1 MSTDVTVGG
10 QTYRVGRLD
19 AMKQFHVA
27 RKLAPV
33 ITSLGGSST
42 MAVKAIKNGENPGD
56 FEMVLLKPVM
66 DALASMP
73 EADCE
78 FILGTCL
85 AAVQRKSE
93 GGTGWTPIWNAAAKR
108 LQFED
113 IGVTGMLEITAAV
126 LRSNLGN
133 FFPAAPSA

>member
-33 ITSLGGSST
+33 ITSLGGMSDVVRSL
-42 MAVKAIKNGENPGD
+42 KGGEAAGGI
-56 FEMVLLKPVM
+56 ELASLRPVM

-93 GGTGWTPIWNAAAKR
+93 GGTGWTPIWNVAAKR

-113 IGVTGMLEITAAV
+113 IGLTGMLEITAAV

>member
-10 QTYRVGRLD
+10 QAYRVGRLD

-33 ITSLGGSST
+33 ITSLGGMSDV
-42 MAVKAIKNGENPGD
+42 VKSLKGGEAAGGI
-56 FEMVLLKPVM
+56 ELASLRPVM

-85 AAVQRKSE
+85 AAVQRKSD
-93 GGTGWTPIWNAAAKR
+93 GGTGWTPIWNVGAKR

-113 IGVTGMLEITAAV
+113 IGLTGMLEITAAV

>member
-33 ITSLGGSST
+33 ITTLGGMSDVVRSL
-42 MAVKAIKNGENPGD
+42 KGGEAAGGI
-56 FEMVLLKPVM
+56 ELASLRPVM

-85 AAVQRKSE
+85 AAVQRKSD
-93 GGTGWTPIWNAAAKR
+93 GGTGWTPIWNAGAKR

-113 IGVTGMLEITAAV
+113 IGLTGMLEITAAV